1 MGIMINLKTFSTFF
15 TESLWHSPHFFTEAT
30 RSPENEE
37 EKSLYAFM
45 EELDSVVAHIKVE
58 DIGINTKTNS
68 KTIYI
73 DKYLNGAQRPAYVAA
88 ASDHIKNHKE
98 YTLDKVASGRASKE
112 FAFISPD
119 SGRTV
124 HVKCRPQGGFKSDGD
139 PNELFA
145 SALMLL
151 PKIETPT
158 NDVEMDVIIDKVK
171 QLTDSGKVIGHT
183 PGQVAGMDKN
193 YGKLCSAISAAQS
206 IPTEYLKADKVYL
219 TGQAWDKDVKQFQR
233 TKYGMK
239 DFNSS
244 DYIIKKGNNYLGV
257 SLKEKKLATTGDPTL
272 INKSFASMLAAFS
285 TEADS
290 KSNFA
295 DLKNKLE
302 EQIAVFYSA
311 VIIRNYKK
319 LNKQTQ
325 EELKQIKKLPLRKQ
339 MKFLVGSDKKRPW
352 KQFVRALDN
361 KIINS
366 SLTSQKSVLAK
377 MDDILLSNSELFA
390 ESLVQLIFKAE
401 LKDLKKVNFDFALV
415 TGIGQYLKK
424 GPQISKGEYKDID
437 TMSSVLENVF
447 SSGPAKIIK
456 NPKRKQAFEPGATA
470 ASLNYLLV
478 IGETPIMQIQLRYKG
493 NFGSAPSFQ
502 AGMTKEFKALFN

>member
-1 MGIMINLKTFSTFF
+1 MLIETFKTFIA
-15 TESLWHSPHFFTEAT
+15 EAT
-30 RSPENEE
+30 RSPQDEE

-73 DKYLNGAQRPAYVAA
+73 DKYLNGAQRPAYVSA

-119 SGRTV
+119 SGRLV

-151 PKIETPT
+151 PKIETPAD
-158 NDVEMDVIIDKVK
+158 DVQMDEIIERVK
-171 QLTDSGKVIGHT
+171 SLVNSGKVIGHT

-206 IPTEYLKADKVYL
+206 IPSKYLKADKVYL

-244 DYIIKKGNNYLGV
+244 DFIIKKGDNYLGV
-257 SLKEKKLATTGDPTL
+257 SLKEKKLATTSDPTL
-272 INKSFASMLAAFS
+272 INKSFASMLTAFA
-285 TEADS
+285 TQADA
-290 KSNFA
+290 KFGN
-295 DLKNKLE
+295 LKNKLE
-302 EQIAVFYSA
+302 EQIAIFYSA

-325 EELKQIKKLPLRKQ
+325 EELKPIAKLSLRKQ
-339 MKFLVGSDKKRPW
+339 IDFLVGSDKKRPW
-352 KQFVRALDN
+352 KQYVKALDN

-366 SLTSQKSVLAK
+366 SLTSQKSVLGK
-377 MDDILLSNSELFA
+377 MDKILLSNSDLFA

-401 LKDLKKVNFDFALV
+401 LKDLQKVNFDFALV

-447 SSGPAKIIK
+447 SSGPAKIVK
-456 NPKRKQAFEPGATA
+456 NPKMKQAFEPGATA
-470 ASLNYLLV
+470 ANLNYLLV

-502 AGMTKEFKALFN
+502 AGMTKEFKGLF

>member
-1 MGIMINLKTFSTFF
+1 MESFRTFI
-15 TESLWHSPHFFTEAT
+15 TEA
-30 RSPENEE
+30 RRAPQNEE
-37 EKSLYAFM
+37 EKSLYTFM
-45 EELDSVVAHIKVE
+45 EELDSVVAHIRVE
-58 DIGINTKTNS
+58 DIAINTKTNS

-88 ASDHIKNHKE
+88 ATDHIKSHKE
-98 YTLDKVASGRASKE
+98 YTLSKVPTGRATKE

-139 PNELFA
+139 PNELFT

-151 PKIETPT
+151 PKIETPED
-158 NDVEMDVIIDKVK
+158 DVQMDKIIEQVK
-171 QLTDSGKVIGHT
+171 ELVNSGKVIGHT
-183 PGQVAGMDKN
+183 SGQVAGMEKN

-206 IPTEYLKADKVYL
+206 IPSKYLKADKVYL
-219 TGQAWDKDVKQFQR
+219 TGQAWDDDVKQFQR

-244 DYIIKKGNNYLGV
+244 DFIIKKGNNYLGV
-257 SLKEKKLATTGDPTL
+257 SLKEKKLATTADPTL
-272 INKSFASMLAAFS
+272 INKSFASLLSAFS
-285 TEADS
+285 SEADS
-290 KSNFA
+290 KFGN
-295 DLKNKLE
+295 LKNRLE
-302 EQIAVFYSA
+302 EQIARFYSA

-319 LNKQTQ
+319 LNAQAQ
-325 EELKQIKKLPLRKQ
+325 EELKSIVKLPLRKQ
-339 MKFLVGSDKKRPW
+339 MEFLVGSEKNRPW
-352 KQFVRALDN
+352 KQYVKALDN

-366 SLTSQKSVLAK
+366 SLTSQKSVFAK
-377 MDDILLSNSELFA
+377 MDKILLSNSDLFA

-415 TGIGQYLKK
+415 TGIGQYLKT

-447 SSGPAKIIK
+447 SSGKAKIVK
-456 NPKRKQAFEPGATA
+456 NPKMKQAFEPDATA

-478 IGETPIMQIQLRYKG
+478 IGETPIMKIQLRYKG

-502 AGMTKEFKALFN
+502 AGMTKEFKALF

>member
-1 MGIMINLKTFSTFF
+1 MINLKSFLT
-15 TESLWHSPHFFTEAT
+15 FFTEAT
-30 RSPENEE
+30 RPPENDE
-37 EKSLYAFM
+37 EKSLYSFM

-68 KTIYI
+68 KTVYI
-73 DKYLNGAQRPAYVAA
+73 DKYLNGAQRPAYVIA
-88 ASDHIKNHKE
+88 ASDHIKNHPE
-98 YTLDKVASGRASKE
+98 YTLDSVASGRASKE

-151 PKIETPT
+151 PKIETPID
-158 NDVEMDVIIDKVK
+158 DVEMDVIIDKVK
-171 QLTDSGKVIGHT
+171 RLVDSGNVIGHT

-206 IPTEYLKADKVYL
+206 IPKEYLNADKVYL

-244 DYIIKKGNNYLGV
+244 DFIIKKGNNYLGV
-257 SLKEKKLATTGDPTL
+257 SLKEKKLATTADPTL
-272 INKSFASMLAAFS
+272 INKSFSSMLAAFS

-290 KSNFA
+290 KFG

-302 EQIAVFYSA
+302 EQIAIFYSA

-319 LNKQTQ
+319 LNRQTQ
-325 EELKQIKKLPLRKQ
+325 EELKPIAKLPLRKQ
-339 MKFLVGSDKKRPW
+339 MEFLVGSGKKRPW
-352 KQFVRALDN
+352 KQYVRALDN

-366 SLTSQKSVLAK
+366 SLTSQKSVLSK
-377 MDDILLSNSELFA
+377 MDSILLSNSDVFA

-437 TMSSVLENVF
+437 TMSSVLENIF
-447 SSGPAKIIK
+447 SAGKAKIIK
-456 NPKRKQAFEPGATA
+456 NPKKKQAFELGATA
-470 ASLNYLLV
+470 ANLNYLLV

>member
-1 MGIMINLKTFSTFF
+1 MLIETFKIFI
-15 TESLWHSPHFFTEAT
+15 TEAT
-30 RSPENEE
+30 RSPQDEE

-88 ASDHIKNHKE
+88 ALDHIKNHKE
-98 YTLDKVASGRASKE
+98 YAPAKVPSGRATKE

-119 SGRTV
+119 SGRVV

-145 SALMLL
+145 AALMLL
-151 PKIETPT
+151 PKVETPT
-158 NDVEMDVIIDKVK
+158 DDVEMDAIIDEVK
-171 QLTDSGKVIGHT
+171 KLVNSGKVIGHT
-183 PGQVAGMDKN
+183 SGQVAGMDKN

-206 IPTEYLKADKVYL
+206 IPSKYSKADKVYL
-219 TGQAWDKDVKQFQR
+219 TGQAWDDDVKQFQR

-244 DYIIKKGNNYLGV
+244 DFIIKKGDNYLGV
-257 SLKEKKLATTGDPTL
+257 SLKEKKLATTADPTL
-272 INKSFASMLAAFS
+272 INKSFASMLTAFA
-285 TEADS
+285 TQADA
-290 KSNFA
+290 KFGN
-295 DLKNKLE
+295 LKNKLE
-302 EQIAVFYSA
+302 EQIAIFYSA

-325 EELKQIKKLPLRKQ
+325 EELKPIAKLPLKKQ
-339 MKFLVGSDKKRPW
+339 MNFLVGSGNKRPW
-352 KQFVRALDN
+352 KQYVKALDN

-377 MDDILLSNSELFA
+377 MDKILLSNSDLFA
-390 ESLVQLIFKAE
+390 KSLVQLIFKAE
-401 LKDLKKVNFDFALV
+401 LKDLQKVNFDFALV

-437 TMSSVLENVF
+437 TMSSILEDIF
-447 SSGPAKIIK
+447 SSGEAKLIK
-456 NPKRKQAFEPGATA
+456 NPKMKQAFEPGATA
-470 ASLNYLLV
+470 ANLNYLLV
-478 IGETPIMQIQLRYKG
+478 IGKTPIIQIQLRYKG

-502 AGMTKEFKALFN
+502 AGMTKEFKGLF

>member
-1 MGIMINLKTFSTFF
+1 MINLKSFAAF
-15 TESLWHSPHFFTEAT
+15 LNEAT
-30 RSPENEE
+30 RAPQDEE
-37 EKSLYAFM
+37 EKTLYAFM

-68 KTIYI
+68 KTVHI
-73 DKYLNGAQRPAYVAA
+73 DNYLDGAKRHAYVSA

-98 YTLDKVASGRASKE
+98 YTLDKVASGRATKE

-119 SGRTV
+119 SGRRV
-124 HVKCRPQGGFKSDGD
+124 LVKCRPQGGFKSDGD

-158 NDVEMDVIIDKVK
+158 NDAEMDEIIEQVK
-171 QLTDSGKVIGHT
+171 KLVDGGNVIGHT

-206 IPTEYLKADKVYL
+206 IPTKYLNADKVYL

-244 DYIIKKGNNYLGV
+244 DFIIKKGNNYLGV
-257 SLKEKKLATTGDPTL
+257 SLKEKSLATTGDPTL

-285 TEADS
+285 TQADS
-290 KSNFA
+290 KFGN
-295 DLKNKLE
+295 LKNKLE
-302 EQIAVFYSA
+302 EQIAIFYSA
-311 VIIRNYKK
+311 VIIRNYAK
-319 LNKQTQ
+319 LNTQTQ
-325 EELKQIKKLPLRKQ
+325 EELKAIVKLPLRKQ
-339 MKFLVGSDKKRPW
+339 MDFLVGSDKKRPW
-352 KQFVRALDN
+352 KQFVRGLDN

-366 SLTSQKSVLAK
+366 SLTSQKSVLIK
-377 MDDILLSNSELFA
+377 MDNILLDNSDLFA

-401 LKDLKKVNFDFALV
+401 LKDLQKVNFDFALV
-415 TGIGQYLKK
+415 TGIGQYLQK
-424 GPQISKGEYKDID
+424 GPQISKGDYKDID
-437 TMSSVLENVF
+437 TMTSVLENVF
-447 SSGPAKIIK
+447 SSGPAKIIRD
-456 NPKRKQAFEPGATA
+456 PKKKQAFDPGATA
-470 ASLNYLLV
+470 ANLNYILV
-478 IGETPIMQIQLRYKG
+478 IGEISVMRIQLRYKG

-502 AGMTKEFKALFN
+502 AGMTKEFKGLFN

>member
-1 MGIMINLKTFSTFF
+1 METFKTFIN
-15 TESLWHSPHFFTEAT
+15 EAT
-30 RSPENEE
+30 RAPQDEE
-37 EKSLYAFM
+37 EKSLFTFM

-58 DIGINTKTNS
+58 DIRINTKTNS

-88 ASDHIKNHKE
+88 ATDHIKSHKE
-98 YTLDKVASGRASKE
+98 YTLSKVPSGRATKE

-139 PNELFA
+139 PNELFTA
-145 SALMLL
+145 ALMLL
-151 PKIETPT
+151 PKIETPEG
-158 NDVEMDVIIDKVK
+158 DVQMDEIIEQVK
-171 QLTDSGKVIGHT
+171 GLVASGKVIGHT
-183 PGQVAGMDKN
+183 SGQVAGMEKN

-206 IPTEYLKADKVYL
+206 IPSKYSKADKVYL
-219 TGQAWDKDVKQFQR
+219 TGQSWDEDVKQFQR

-244 DYIIKKGNNYLGV
+244 DFIIKKGNNYLGV
-257 SLKEKKLATTGDPTL
+257 SLKEKKLATTADPTL
-272 INKSFASMLAAFS
+272 INKSFASMLSAFS
-285 TEADS
+285 TEADQ
-290 KSNFA
+290 KFEN
-295 DLKNKLE
+295 LKDKLE
-302 EQIAVFYSA
+302 EQIAIFYSA

-319 LNKQTQ
+319 LNRQTQ
-325 EELKQIKKLPLRKQ
+325 EELEPIAKQPLRKQ
-339 MKFLVGSDKKRPW
+339 MDFLVGSSKNRPW
-352 KQFVRALDN
+352 KQYVKALDN

-366 SLTSQKSVLAK
+366 SLTSQKSVLGK
-377 MDDILLSNSELFA
+377 MDKILLNNSELFA
-390 ESLVQLIFKAE
+390 NSLVQLIFKAD

-437 TMSSVLENVF
+437 TMSSVLEDVF
-447 SSGPAKIIK
+447 SSGPAKLIR
-456 NPKRKQAFEPGATA
+456 NPKMKQAFEPGATGA
-470 ASLNYLLV
+470 NLNYLLMV
-478 IGETPIMQIQLRYKG
+478 GDTPIIQIQLRYKG

-502 AGMTKEFKALFN
+502 AGMTKEFKALF

>member
-1 MGIMINLKTFSTFF
+1 MGIMINLKSFLT
-15 TESLWHSPHFFTEAT
+15 FFTEAT
-30 RSPENEE
+30 RPPENEE
-37 EKSLYAFM
+37 EKSLYSFM

-88 ASDHIKNHKE
+88 ASDHIKNHPD
-98 YTLDKVASGRASKE
+98 YTLDSVASGRASKE

-158 NDVEMDVIIDKVK
+158 DDVEMDVIIDKVK
-171 QLTDSGKVIGHT
+171 RLVNSGKVIGHT

-206 IPTEYLKADKVYL
+206 IPKEYLNADKVYL

-244 DYIIKKGNNYLGV
+244 DFIIKKADNYLGV
-257 SLKEKKLATTGDPTL
+257 SLKEKKLATTADPTL
-272 INKSFASMLAAFS
+272 INKSFSSMLAAFS

-290 KSNFA
+290 KFG
-295 DLKNKLE
+295 DLKSKLE
-302 EQIAVFYSA
+302 EQIAIFYSA

-319 LNKQTQ
+319 LNRQTQ
-325 EELKQIKKLPLRKQ
+325 EELKSIAKLPLRKQ
-339 MKFLVGSDKKRPW
+339 MDFLVGSDKKRPW
-352 KQFVRALDN
+352 KQYVRALDN

-366 SLTSQKSVLAK
+366 SLTSQKSVLSK
-377 MDDILLSNSELFA
+377 MDSILLSNSDVFA

-447 SSGPAKIIK
+447 SAGKAKIIK
-456 NPKRKQAFEPGATA
+456 NPKKKQAFEPGATA
-470 ASLNYLLV
+470 ANLNYLLV

>member
-1 MGIMINLKTFSTFF
+1 MLIETFKTFI
-15 TESLWHSPHFFTEAT
+15 TEAT
-30 RSPENEE
+30 RSPKDEE
-37 EKSLYAFM
+37 EKSLYSFM

-73 DKYLNGAQRPAYVAA
+73 DKYLNGAQRPAYVASA
-88 ASDHIKNHKE
+88 TDHIKNYKE
-98 YTLDKVASGRASKE
+98 YTLAKVPSGRATKE

-145 SALMLL
+145 AALMLL
-151 PKIETPT
+151 PKIETPGD
-158 NDVEMDVIIDKVK
+158 DVEMDAIIDEVK
-171 QLTDSGKVIGHT
+171 KLVNSGKVIGHT
-183 PGQVAGMDKN
+183 SGQVAGMDKN

-206 IPTEYLKADKVYL
+206 IPSKYSKADKVYL

-244 DYIIKKGNNYLGV
+244 DFIIKKGDNYLGV
-257 SLKEKKLATTGDPTL
+257 SLKEKKLATTADPTL
-272 INKSFASMLAAFS
+272 INKSFASMLTAFA
-285 TEADS
+285 TQADA
-290 KSNFA
+290 KFGN
-295 DLKNKLE
+295 LKDKLE
-302 EQIAVFYSA
+302 EQIAIFYSA

-325 EELKQIKKLPLRKQ
+325 EELKSISKLSLKKQ
-339 MKFLVGSDKKRPW
+339 MEFLVGSGKKRPW
-352 KQFVRALDN
+352 KQYVKALDN
-361 KIINS
+361 KIINA
-366 SLTSQKSVLAK
+366 SLVSQKSVLAK
-377 MDDILLSNSELFA
+377 MDKILLSNSDLFA

-401 LKDLKKVNFDFALV
+401 LKDLQKVNFDFALV

-424 GPQISKGEYKDID
+424 GPQISKGEYKDIN
-437 TMSSVLENVF
+437 TMSSVLENIF
-447 SSGPAKIIK
+447 SSGSAKLIK
-456 NPKRKQAFEPGATA
+456 NPKMKQAFEPGATA
-470 ASLNYLLV
+470 ANLNYHLIV
-478 IGETPIMQIQLRYKG
+478 GTTPIVEIQLRYKG

-502 AGMTKEFKALFN
+502 AGMTKEFKGLF